1 MESATA
7 ERFITSDSVAG
18 ERPRW
23 SARNF
28 RLTFCPGARAA
39 GVLVFFDA
47 LVFFILLMFFC
58 LLTAVC
64 SSPTS
69 PGEGNDRRSKIED
82 RGSKISIGCIRR
94 TLDLYATPCYTLWT
108 TKAI

>member
-7 ERFITSDSVAG
+7 ERFITSDRVAG

-28 RLTFCPGARAA
+28 RLTFCPGARGA
-39 GVLVFFDA
+39 GVPVFFGA

-64 SSPTS
+64 SSPAS
-69 PGEGNDRRSKIED
+69 AGGGNDRRSRIKD
-82 RGSKISIGCIRR
+82 QGSKISIRCIRR
-94 TLDLYATPCYTLWT
+94 TLDLYRNPMLYPVND
-108 TKAI
+108 

>member
-7 ERFITSDSVAG
+7 ERFITSDRVAG

-39 GVLVFFDA
+39 GVLVFFGS

-69 PGEGNDRRSKIED
+69 PGGGNDRRSKIED
-82 RGSKISIGCIRR
+82 RRFRSVAFAGRLTCTGI
-94 TLDLYATPCYTLWT
+94 PCYTPVDD
-108 TKAI
+108 